1 MSVPNFYFNLIVYLY
16 PSVNLAKKNEKIG
29 GTGFLVGVESEEKGK
44 FFVYI
49 VTNCHI
55 LEKIKSTGSKEC
67 AIRINTKDG
76 KTDIL
81 STSLERWFHHP
92 EGDDIAICPLKTSEN
107 WKINFITEDFFLKPE
122 YIRGDIFNEEP
133 EPEKFEINIHD
144 DGTTRKWEEIG
155 QIG

>member
-81 STSLERWFHHP
+81 STSLERALNTYNLGLSQAHIK
-92 EGDDIAICPLKTSEN
+92 EQGLILQRY
-107 WKINFITEDFFLKPE
+107 L
-122 YIRGDIFNEEP
+122 YL
-133 EPEKFEINIHD
+133 
-144 DGTTRKWEEIG
+144 
-155 QIG
+155 